1 MIGEVKVN
9 VIQRNEK
16 DKGKEKKKRGGIG
29 ECRNGA

>member
-9 VIQRNEK
+9 VIQSEK

-29 ECRNGA
+29 GCRNGV